1 MLGNSSKPMNWVNV
15 PLGNLQEGSLVFARI
30 SVDPTPKYIRAVVTE
45 MLEEKAVCKDL
56 DTWNRE
62 KIQFKDIYY
71 IPPTFLEVP
80 FLVQQCRL
88 KGIEFWCVDDLLQ
101 ELSLKL
107 PPLLQN
113 GEIVKFSKKKGGGG
127 GGEEEDIPIVK
138 VNVQLGKSLSP
149 EDGCKDLSNLFIQ
162 IMKRFTRKPRQFTR
176 VSLHNSN

>member
-15 PLGNLQEGSLVFARI
+15 PLGNLQEGSLVFARTA
-30 SVDPTPKYIRAVVTE
+30 SDPIPKYIRAVVTE

-62 KIQFKDIYY
+62 KIPFKDIYY

-80 FLVQQCRL
+80 FLVQQCRF
-88 KGIEFWCVDDLLQ
+88 KGIEFWGVDDLLQ
-101 ELSLKL
+101 ELSFKL
-107 PPLLQN
+107 PPILQN
-113 GEIVKFSKKKGGGG
+113 GEIVKFSKKKGGGS
-127 GGEEEDIPIVK
+127 GEEEDIPIVK
-138 VNVQLGKSLSP
+138 VNVQLGKSLSS